1 MSDGSAAR
9 PLPAWPFI
17 ARPRSGSPGTFD
29 VHVPAD
35 LAYFQGHFPGE
46 PILAGVVQIEL
57 VLEHVALTW
66 PELARLATVRR
77 LRFRRP
83 IRPGDDL
90 ELAVERSA
98 PERVDFEITR
108 QGARCSSGTLEFRLP
123 APP

>member
-1 MSDGSAAR
+1 VSDGSAAR
-9 PLPAWPFI
+9 PLSAWPFVP
-17 ARPRSGSPGTFD
+17 RPRPGSSGIFD
-29 VHVPAD
+29 LHVPPD
-35 LAYFQGHFPGE
+35 LAYFRGHFPGE

-66 PELARLATVRR
+66 PDLARLVGIRL

-83 IRPGDDL
+83 IHPGDDL

-108 QGARCSSGTLEFRLP
+108 QRVRCSSGTLEFRLS